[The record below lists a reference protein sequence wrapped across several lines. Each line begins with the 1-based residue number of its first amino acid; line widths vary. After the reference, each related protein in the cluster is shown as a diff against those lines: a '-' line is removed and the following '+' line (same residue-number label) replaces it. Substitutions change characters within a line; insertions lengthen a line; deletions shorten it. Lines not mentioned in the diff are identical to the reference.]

1 MQRLLLTQLFA
12 GSSPASSSRHPE
24 PTGQAVQSWDSQ
36 ESYQPVLLDRGWAAT
51 TLEQLN
57 EVLSFPSWER
67 ERAQCRF
74 LVLLFYFAAASPSR
88 CLNVTDCFTAVQGSW
103 RGERRGKREVWQVL
117 AELLSIPDAPLGGQE
132 PEPGRDRWEIHLS
145 GVIHLPRS
153 ANTWGSCL
161 QLPSL
166 SPLHTPAWDVMLTQE
181 TQAQGCFLEPVSS
194 ALLSSRG
201 LPVKWYKVL
210 ALLFPLGAAQASS
223 QSSPR
228 LWQPKGSRAAG
239 RMPVPPAGTRLSAAP
254 QSTATH
260 ARGLGREK
268 SGGPGWRTAQIT
280 GQEDQMH
287 LRKICS
293 QKEGWSAE
301 TGCPWKWWELPSPE
315 VFKKRGDV
323 VLKHGDVVLR
333 NWLVGVVGMGWGWS
347 RWSYIS
353 FPPLTTPWLLQSK
366 ANPTCPGLMPPV
378 QGNDV
383 LHGFWNT
390 MSPNGK
396 SSSRAIQ
403 KQ

>member
-223 QSSPR
+223 HSSPR

-260 ARGLGREK
+260 ARGLGRENLGDQAGEQHRSLVRRIRCTSEK
-268 SGGPGWRTAQIT
+268 SVLRKRGEVLKQAAHESGGSYHPQR
-280 GQEDQMH
+280 
-287 LRKICS
+287 CS
-293 QKEGWSAE
+293 RSVEMWCWG
-301 TGCPWKWWELPSPE
+301 T
-315 VFKKRGDV
+315 
-323 VLKHGDVVLR
+323 
-333 NWLVGVVGMGWGWS
+333 WLVGVVGMGWDWS
-347 RWSYIS
+347 RWSHIS
-353 FPPLTTPWLLQSK
+353 FPTLTTPWLLQSK